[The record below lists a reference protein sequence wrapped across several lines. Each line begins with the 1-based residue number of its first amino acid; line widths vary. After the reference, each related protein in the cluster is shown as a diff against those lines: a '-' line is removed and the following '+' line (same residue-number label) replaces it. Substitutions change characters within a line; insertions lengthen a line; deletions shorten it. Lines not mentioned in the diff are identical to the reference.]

1 MLRYYDREECKKVIW
16 ICTIL
21 TFVFAVGDA
30 VDSAKMTA
38 KGSHLLYLAP
48 CGFFVL
54 VAIGVWLY
62 SRRLP

>member
-1 MLRYYDREECKKVIW
+1 VLRYHDREECEKVIW

-38 KGSHLLYLAP
+38 KGSHFLYLAP
-48 CGFFVL
+48 CVFFAL